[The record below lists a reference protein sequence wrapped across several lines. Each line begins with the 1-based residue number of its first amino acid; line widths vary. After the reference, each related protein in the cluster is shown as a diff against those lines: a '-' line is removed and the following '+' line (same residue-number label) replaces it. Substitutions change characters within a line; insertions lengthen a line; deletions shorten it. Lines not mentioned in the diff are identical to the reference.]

1 MNLISLLVFLLSFN
15 AFALTQDEEKKYDE
29 LEGLAFIR
37 ALSQDKKFDEVVKQF
52 KGASGNASE
61 QGRLHFHLGEAYYH
75 LKNYSKSFEIF
86 KKGEKFQKPASDY
99 LKLWAQSTSALKKYD
114 TCSALYE
121 RLNLQDINGIHW
133 STYYR
138 CLLKDGAKEKA
149 LTLSLKHKSRDIDFV
164 LESQALLI
172 SNGLQLSAQNK
183 RGEFLSLC
191 GEVNSYI
198 RLWERLEK
206 VKLRDM
212 KVLEAAHACH
222 PKAIEIT
229 SLFVKNLFVEGQY
242 HSIAYLFQDL
252 SVNEKEY
259 IKHAA
264 EFYKV
269 AGRSPIADY
278 FFYLGDEESY
288 ILNRSALL
296 LNNENYA
303 GLLTIPFKRKTLNS
317 NKELAYALAYSQFKF
332 LSLDASKA
340 ILLAQ
345 TKKSGR
351 DQHLEDLIEKCRA
364 LGWRC
369 RP

>member
-1 MNLISLLVFLLSFN
+1 MNLISLLVFILTFN

-29 LEGLAFIR
+29 LEGLAFIQ

-52 KGASGNASE
+52 KAASGNMSE
-61 QGRLHFHLGEAYYH
+61 QGRLHFYLGDAYFQ
-75 LKNYSKSFEIF
+75 LKNYAKSYETL

-99 LKLWAQSTSALKKYD
+99 VKLWAQAASALKKYD
-114 TCSALYE
+114 TCSALYG
-121 RLNLQDINGIHW
+121 RLKAQEINGAHW

-138 CLLKDGAKEKA
+138 CLTKDDSKEKA
-149 LTLSLKHKSRDIDFV
+149 LALSLKHKTRDIDFI
-164 LESQALLI
+164 LESQALLVA
-172 SNGLQLSAQNK
+172 SGLQLNAEDK
-183 RGEFLSLC
+183 RREFLTQC
-191 GEVNSYI
+191 GEVNNYI
-198 RLWERLEK
+198 RLWDRLEK

-212 KVLEAAHACH
+212 RVLEAAHACH
-222 PKAIEIT
+222 PHAIEIT
-229 SLFVKNLFVEGQY
+229 SLFVKNLFIDGQY

-303 GLLTIPFKRKTLNS
+303 GLLTIPFKRKTLKGN
-317 NKELAYALAYSQFKF
+317 NDLTYALAYSQFKF
-332 LSLDASKA
+332 LSLDASEA
-340 ILLAQ
+340 ILMAQ
-345 TKKSGR
+345 SKKSGK
-351 DQHLEDLIEKCRA
+351 DQQLEGLIEKCRQ